1 MLRIYNTLTR
11 NKEQF
16 VPLNDGVVK
25 MYACGITVNGKAH
38 IGHAVQAVIFDI
50 IRKYLEKSGY
60 KVTYARNFTDVDD
73 KIIAQANACNMDA
86 MEFAKMNMEA
96 ITKSLHELGVTD
108 ATLTLNATDNIDNI
122 IEFVSK
128 LIDKGVAY
136 ATVDGDVY
144 FAVDKYLEYG
154 KLSNRNLEDAISG
167 VRIDTM
173 ENKRNP
179 LDFAL
184 WKAAKP
190 GEIYWESPW
199 GNGRPGWH
207 IECSAMNLYHLGEQI
222 DIHGGGRDLIFPHHE
237 NEIAQTEALTGKQ
250 FAKYWIHNGLVKV
263 NGQKMS
269 KSLGNGIMLDD
280 LLAKYDSEVVRFGL
294 IQGNY
299 KNDLNITDNLFDEV
313 ENHLYDFYVA
323 LDKVNK
329 LGVENDNVN
338 PKIDEEFNVA
348 MDDDFNTALAIAN
361 LFGYF
366 KTINKKLEAKDNSCV
381 EDRNAIV
388 KTYSLFGILQH
399 NPAEFI
405 EKINQKRNGDIP
417 EIVKQKA
424 EERWVAK
431 QNRDFATADRLRGEL
446 TELGYTI
453 KDSKDGYEIQK
464 M

>member
-1 MLRIYNTLTR
+1 MLKIYNTLTR
-11 NKEQF
+11 NKEEF
-16 VPLNDGVVK
+16 KPLNDGKVK
-25 MYACGITVNGKAH
+25 MYACGITVNGRAH

-60 KVTYARNFTDVDD
+60 QVTYARNFTDVDD

-86 MEFAKMNMEA
+86 MEFAKQNMEA
-96 ITKSLHELGVTD
+96 ITDSLHELGVSD

-122 IEFVSK
+122 IEFVQN

-136 ATVDGDVY
+136 PTYDGDVY
-144 FAVDKYLEYG
+144 FAVDKFVEYG

-167 VRIDTM
+167 VRIDSM
-173 ENKRNP
+173 ENKKNP

-190 GEIYWESPW
+190 NEIYWESPW
-199 GNGRPGWH
+199 GKGRPGWH

-250 FAKYWIHNGLVKV
+250 FAKYWMHNGLVKI

-280 LLAKYDSEVVRFGL
+280 LLEKYDREVVRFGL

-313 ENHLYDFYVA
+313 ESHLYDFYVA
-323 LDKVNK
+323 MEKVDK
-329 LGVENDNVN
+329 LGIKSDNVN
-338 PKIDEEFNVA
+338 PVIDQEFNSA

-366 KTINKKLEAKDNSCV
+366 KTINKKLDSKDNSCV
-381 EDRNAIV
+381 EDKNAIV
-388 KTYSLFGILQH
+388 KTYALFNILQH
-399 NPAEFI
+399 NPSEFI
-405 EKINQKRNGDIP
+405 KKINNKRNGDIP
-417 EIVKQKA
+417 EAVKQKA
-424 EERWVAK
+424 EERWIAK

-446 TELGYTI
+446 TELGFAV
-453 KDSKDGYEIQK
+453 KDSKDGYEITRI
-464 M
+464 